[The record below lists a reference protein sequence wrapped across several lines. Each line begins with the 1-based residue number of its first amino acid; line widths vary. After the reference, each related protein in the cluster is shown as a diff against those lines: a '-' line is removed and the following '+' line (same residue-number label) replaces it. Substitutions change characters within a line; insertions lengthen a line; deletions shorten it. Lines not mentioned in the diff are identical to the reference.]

1 MQKSAL
7 RLVSTK
13 DMERSDWLAVRRQGI
28 GSSDASS
35 AVGLNPYKSRLELW
49 LEKTGRSNNEVSND
63 AMYWGNVLEPIVAQE
78 YSTQTGYKV
87 RRVNA
92 VLQYPSQPFMLA
104 NLDREVINHP
114 EGLGILECK
123 TAGHYATKQ
132 WEDSVPEWYQL
143 QVLHQLAVTGRK
155 WADVAVL
162 LGGQEF
168 RIYRINRDEEMIQNL
183 IRLEQEF
190 WHLVQTDTQ
199 PKADGSESSA
209 RALALLYPHDNGATL
224 DYVSDTAMNSLF
236 TNLVEVRTTRQQAEA
251 QEEAIRQQLQEK
263 LGEATVA
270 VFADGKVSWKRSKD
284 GVGVDTKRLLAE
296 HPDLSSQYFMI
307 KPGSRRFT
315 ITLNKGEAA

>member
-1 MQKSAL
+1 MQSNAL

-13 DMERSDWLAVRRQGI
+13 GMERSDWLAIRRQGI

-49 LEKTGRSNNEVSND
+49 LEKTGRSTTEISSD

-78 YSTQTGYKV
+78 YSTQTGHKV

-92 VLQYPSQPFMLA
+92 VLQHPSMPFMLA
-104 NLDREVINHP
+104 NLDREIINHP
-114 EGLGILECK
+114 DGPGVLECK

-132 WEDSVPEWYQL
+132 WEENVPEWYQL
-143 QVLHQLAVTGRK
+143 QVLHQLAVTGRS

-168 RIYRINRDEEMIQNL
+168 RIYRINRDEAMIEDL

-199 PKADGSESSA
+199 PPVDGSESSA
-209 RALALLYPHDNGATL
+209 RALALLYPRDNGLTV
-224 DYVSDTAMNSLF
+224 DYSSDLAMNTLF
-236 TNLVEVRTTRQQAEA
+236 SSLVEVRAARQAAETTEEVLRQQ
-251 QEEAIRQQLQEK
+251 IQEK

-270 VFADGKVSWKRSKD
+270 IFDSGKVSWKRSKD
-284 GVGVDTKRLLAE
+284 GTGLDTKRLLAD
-296 HPDLSSQYFMI
+296 HPGLSSQYSMI

-315 ITLNKGEAA
+315 LALDKGATP

>member
-1 MQKSAL
+1 
-7 RLVSTK
+7 
-13 DMERSDWLAVRRQGI
+13 
-28 GSSDASS
+28 
-35 AVGLNPYKSRLELW
+35 
-49 LEKTGRSNNEVSND
+49 
-63 AMYWGNVLEPIVAQE
+63 
-78 YSTQTGYKV
+78 
-87 RRVNA
+87 
-92 VLQYPSQPFMLA
+92 
-104 NLDREVINHP
+104 
-114 EGLGILECK
+114 
-123 TAGHYATKQ
+123 
-132 WEDSVPEWYQL
+132 VPEWYQL

-168 RIYRINRDEEMIQNL
+168 RIYRINRDEDMIQNL
-183 IRLEQEF
+183 IQLEQEF

-209 RALALLYPHDNGATL
+209 RALALLYPHDNGITL
-224 DYVSDTAMNSLF
+224 DYADDTAMNSLF

-263 LGEATVA
+263 LGDATVA

-296 HPDLSSQYFMI
+296 HPDLSSQYSMT

-315 ITLNKGEAA
+315 VTLNKGEAA

>member
-49 LEKTGRSNNEVSND
+49 LEKTGRSNTEVSND
-63 AMYWGNVLEPIVAQE
+63 AMHWGNVLEPIVAQE
-78 YSTQTGYKV
+78 YSAQTGYKV

-92 VLQYPSQPFMLA
+92 VLQHPSQPFMLA
-104 NLDREVINHP
+104 NLDREVVNHP
-114 EGLGILECK
+114 EGLGVLECK

-168 RIYRINRDEEMIQNL
+168 RIYRINRDEDMIQNL
-183 IRLEQEF
+183 IQLEQEF

-209 RALALLYPHDNGATL
+209 RALALLYPHDNGTTL
-224 DYVSDTAMNSLF
+224 DYADDTAMNSLF

-296 HPDLSSQYFMI
+296 HPDLSSQYSMI

-315 ITLNKGEAA
+315 VTLNKGEAA